1 MKKAAPPDGKRVSM
15 PVSGMHCAACAAR
28 IEKIVSGMEG
38 VAQVSVNLADE
49 SMQLAFDPD
58 TVDLGSV
65 VSRVSDLGFTATPP
79 PDQASLELAVTGMH
93 CAACSSRI
101 ERVVGAMPGV
111 AQATVNLAAETGKF
125 VFDPAA
131 VTPRDIRRTIRDLG
145 FASESLTTTDFFKTR
160 RTEAEKN
167 LHALRRELVPA
178 MVLAGL
184 LLYVSMGHMLG
195 LPLPPFLDPHHSPAG
210 FALAQFVLVV
220 PIMWTGRRFYTVGIP
235 SLFRGAPNMDSLVAV
250 GTGAAFLHS
259 LWNLIEILAG
269 VDPAARAMDLYF
281 ESAGVLIAMISLGK
295 YLEAGAKYK
304 TSDAIAALMRLAPD
318 MATLVKDGEHVPI
331 PLEEVV
337 AGDVLLVRPG
347 DRVPTDAEVIEGQ
360 SGVDE
365 SMLTGEPLPVTKR
378 PGDTV
383 TGGTLNTTGALTVRA
398 VRVGADTTL
407 SRIVALVREA
417 QGSKAPI
424 ADLADRVS
432 FYFVP
437 TVMACAV
444 VAALS
449 WYVFGGAT
457 YTFALRIFTAVLV
470 IACPCAMGL
479 ATPTSIMVGTGRGA
493 RLGILVKSGAALQG
507 AGGLTAMVFD
517 KTGTLT
523 HGRPS
528 LDEVR
533 IAPGAG
539 GLDENAALAL
549 AAAAESLSEHP
560 LAQAV
565 VREAARR
572 GLSLHKPAAF
582 EAMPGKGVVAL
593 VGEKKVLAGN
603 REFLAENGVTGMDAA
618 DAAAAG
624 LADTG
629 KTPVHLAVDGEFTAI
644 LAIADQLRPESAAV
658 VAELSRRGIT
668 VVMLTGD
675 ALRTAKAV
683 AAAAGISRVVAGVL
697 PDRKAQEIERVQ
709 AEGFRVGMVGDGIN
723 DAPALARADL
733 GVAMGSGIDVAIES
747 CDVVLMRNDLRDV
760 LAALDLSRA
769 VMGNIR
775 QNLFWAFAFNTIGIP
790 VAAGVLHLFGGP
802 TLNPMLAGTA
812 MALSSFTVVTNALRL
827 RFFTPRQIALP
838 PPAASGQSAPA

>member
-1 MKKAAPPDGKRVSM
+1 MKKAAPSASTRVSM

-28 IEKIVSGMEG
+28 IEKVVSGMDG
-38 VAQVSVNLADE
+38 VAEVSVNLADE
-49 SMQLAFDPD
+49 SMRLAFDPATLSLD
-58 TVDLGSV
+58 DV
-65 VSRVSDLGFTATPP
+65 VGRVADLGFTATPP
-79 PDQASLELAVTGMH
+79 KSESSLELAIGGMH

-101 ERVVGAMPGV
+101 ERVTGALPGV
-111 AQATVNLAAETGKF
+111 TTAAVNLAAETGKF

-131 VTPRDIRRTIRDLG
+131 VTPRDIRRAIRDLG
-145 FASESLTTTDFFKTR
+145 FSTEALSTTDYFKTKR
-160 RTEAEKN
+160 AEAESN
-167 LHALRRELVPA
+167 LRALRRELVPA

-220 PIMWTGRRFYTVGIP
+220 PIMWAGRRFYAVGIP
-235 SLFRGAPNMDSLVAV
+235 SLLRGAPNMDSLVAV

-259 LWNLIEILAG
+259 LWNLIEILLG

-318 MATLVKDGEHVPI
+318 MATLVKDGEHLPI

-347 DRVPTDAEVIEGQ
+347 DRVPTDAEVIEGL

-383 TGGTLNTTGALTVRA
+383 TGGTLNTTGALVVRA

-437 TVMACAV
+437 AVMACAV

-449 WYVFGGAT
+449 WHFLGGAS

-523 HGRPS
+523 YGRPA
-528 LDEVR
+528 LDAVLLAR
-533 IAPGAG
+533 GAPGQ
-539 GLDENAALAL
+539 DENAALAL
-549 AAAAESLSEHP
+549 AASAESLSEHP

-572 GLSLHKPAAF
+572 GLDIVQPAAF
-582 EAMPGKGVVAL
+582 EAVPGKGVAAL
-593 VGEKKVLAGN
+593 VGENKVLAGN
-603 REFLAENGVTGMDAA
+603 REFLAENGVTGLDAA

-624 LADTG
+624 LADQG
-629 KTPVHLAVDGEFTAI
+629 RTPVHLAIDGVFAAI

-658 VAELSRRGIT
+658 AAELGRRGVT

-675 ALRTAKAV
+675 APRTANAV

-697 PDRKAQEIERVQ
+697 PDRKAQEIERIQ

-747 CDVVLMRNDLRDV
+747 CDVVLMRNDLRGV

-769 VMGNIR
+769 VMANIR
-775 QNLFWAFAFNTIGIP
+775 QNLFWAFAFNTVGIP

-827 RFFTPRQIALP
+827 RFFTPKELAVPTAGAQAV
-838 PPAASGQSAPA
+838 STS

>member
-1 MKKAAPPDGKRVSM
+1 MKKAAPPGGKRITM

-28 IEKIVSGMEG
+28 IEKIVSGMAG
-38 VAQVSVNLADE
+38 VDAVSVNLADE
-49 SMQLAFDPD
+49 SMHLAFDPD
-58 TVDLGSV
+58 TVDLDAV
-65 VSRVSDLGFTATPP
+65 ISRVADLGFTATAPQS
-79 PDQASLELAVTGMH
+79 QASLELAVTGMH

-111 AQATVNLAAETGKF
+111 TQASVNLAAETGKF
-125 VFDPAA
+125 VFDPQTI
-131 VTPRDIRRTIRDLG
+131 TPRDIRRAIRDLG
-145 FASESLTTTDFFKTR
+145 FSSESLTTTDFFKAR
-160 RTEAEKN
+160 RTEAEN
-167 LHALRRELVPA
+167 ALHALRRELVPA

-220 PIMWTGRRFYTVGIP
+220 PIMWAGRRFYTIGIP
-235 SLFRGAPNMDSLVAV
+235 SLVRGAPNMDSLVAV

-259 LWNLIEILAG
+259 LWNLIEILLG

-318 MATLVKDGEHVPI
+318 TATLVKDGEHIPI

-347 DRVPTDAEVIEGQ
+347 DRVPTDAAVVEGQ

-383 TGGTLNTTGALTVRA
+383 TGGTLNTTGALVVRA

-437 TVMACAV
+437 AVMACAV

-457 YTFALRIFTAVLV
+457 YTFSLRIFTAVLV

-533 IAPGAG
+533 VAPGTD
-539 GLDENAALAL
+539 GLDENTALAL

-572 GLSLHKPAAF
+572 GLVLAKPAAF

-593 VGEKKVLAGN
+593 VGEKKVLVGN
-603 REFLAENGVTGMDAA
+603 REFLTENGVTGMDAA
-618 DAAAAG
+618 DAAAVG
-624 LADTG
+624 LADQG
-629 KTPVHLAVDGEFTAI
+629 KTPVHLAVDGEFAAI
-644 LAIADQLRPESAAV
+644 LAIADKLRPESPAV
-658 VAELSRRGIT
+658 VAELARRGIA

-675 ALRTAKAV
+675 AERTARAV

-697 PDRKAQEIERVQ
+697 PDRKSQEIERIQ
-709 AEGFRVGMVGDGIN
+709 AEGYRVGMVGDGIN

-747 CDVVLMRNDLRDV
+747 CDVVLMRNDLRGV

-827 RFFTPRQIALP
+827 RFFTPKELTVPQAG
-838 PPAASGQSAPA
+838 SSVVSAT

>member
-1 MKKAAPPDGKRVSM
+1 MKKAAPSGVSQVSM

-28 IEKIVSGMEG
+28 IEKVVSGMDG
-38 VAQVSVNLADE
+38 VSEVSVNLADE
-49 SMQLAFDPD
+49 SMRLAFDPGTLSLED
-58 TVDLGSV
+58 VAG
-65 VSRVSDLGFTATPP
+65 RVADLGFTATPP
-79 PDQASLELAVTGMH
+79 KTESSLELAITGMH

-101 ERVVGAMPGV
+101 ERVVGALPGV
-111 AQATVNLAAETGKF
+111 TTATVNLAAETGKF
-125 VFDPAA
+125 VFDPKLAS
-131 VTPRDIRRTIRDLG
+131 PRDIRRAIRDLG
-145 FASESLTTTDFFKTR
+145 FSSESLSTTDFFKTR

-167 LHALRRELVPA
+167 LRALRRELIPA

-195 LPLPPFLDPHHSPAG
+195 LPLPPLLDPHHSPTG
-210 FALAQFVLVV
+210 FALAQLVLVV
-220 PIMWTGRRFYTVGIP
+220 PIMWAGRRFYAVGIP
-235 SLFRGAPNMDSLVAV
+235 SLLRGAPNMDSLVAV

-259 LWNLIEILAG
+259 LWNLIEILLG

-318 MATLVKDGEHVPI
+318 MATLVKDGEHLPI

-337 AGDVLLVRPG
+337 AGDLLLVRPG
-347 DRVPTDAEVIEGQ
+347 DRVPTDAEVLEGQ

-383 TGGTLNTTGALTVRA
+383 TGGTLNTTGALVVRA

-437 TVMACAV
+437 AVMACAV
-444 VAALS
+444 AAALA
-449 WYVFGGAT
+449 WYLFGGAT
-457 YTFALRIFTAVLV
+457 YSFSLRIFTAVLV

-523 HGRPS
+523 HGRPA
-528 LDEVR
+528 LDQVL
-533 IAPGAG
+533 AVPGAG
-539 GLDENAALAL
+539 GLNENAALAL
-549 AAAAESLSEHP
+549 AASAESLSEHP

-572 GLSLHKPAAF
+572 GLDIARPAAF
-582 EAMPGKGVVAL
+582 EAVPGKGVVAL

-603 REFLAENGVTGMDAA
+603 REFLAENGVTGMEAA
-618 DAAAAG
+618 DAAASG
-624 LADTG
+624 LADQG
-629 KTPVHLAVDGEFTAI
+629 KTPVHLAVDGAFAGI

-658 VAELSRRGIT
+658 VAELGRRGIT

-675 ALRTAKAV
+675 APRTADAV
-683 AAAAGISRVVAGVL
+683 AAAAGIGRVVAGVL
-697 PDRKAQEIERVQ
+697 PDRKSQEIERIQ

-747 CDVVLMRNDLRDV
+747 CDVVLMRNDLRGV

-827 RFFTPRQIALP
+827 RFFTPKEPAV
-838 PPAASGQSAPA
+838 PPAGAQADPGS